1 MIDSSALLL
10 TIVMTTPVASLETG
24 ISNDYVSVNTLD
36 GIMQRLCWPH
46 SAKLSMQCDN
56 QTGQVSQQQDEQA
69 QNLMKA
75 LNSIKYIKS
84 SR

>member
-1 MIDSSALLL
+1 MIDSSTLLL
-10 TIVMTTPVASLETG
+10 TIVMTTPVATLETG
-24 ISNDYVSVNTLD
+24 ISNDYVSINTLD

-56 QTGQVSQQQDEQA
+56 QTGQASQQDEQA
-69 QNLMKA
+69 QSLMKA

>member
-10 TIVMTTPVASLETG
+10 TIVMTSPATELETG
-24 ISNDYVSVNTLD
+24 SGQDYVSITTLD

-56 QTGQVSQQQDEQA
+56 TTGSVSSDQNEED

-75 LNSIKYIKS
+75 LNSIRYIKYD
-84 SR
+84 R